1 MAKLLP
7 PDKNR
12 SRLRGVDKV
21 LRNPLYDYQTYASA
35 GQTSLSFFSTPN
47 GSSGKTLADT
57 NMKLSGQLPVGE
69 AATIQF
75 IEVLFFPGSAVNAAG
90 AIATSGLNWQD
101 VYTVAKSGFLRF
113 TIGSTDFVVD
123 GPIGMFPPITRLAG
137 SAAMAD
143 ATSAA
148 AALHSQIDYAAFAGM
163 RYQIPP
169 QGIESNMSFN
179 VTLNWPVAVAL
190 PSGVAGRIGVRLDG
204 QYFRSAQ

>member
-1 MAKLLP
+1 MTRILP
-7 PDKNR
+7 PNQNR

-21 LRNPLYDYQTYASA
+21 LKNPLYDYQTYAAA
-35 GQTSLSFFSTPN
+35 GQTSLTFFSVPN
-47 GSSGKTLADT
+47 GQGGKTLADT
-57 NMKLSGQLPVGE
+57 NMKIAGSLPVGE

-75 IEVLFFPGSAVNAAG
+75 IDVMFWPGNAVNGSG

-113 TIGSTDFVVD
+113 VIGNTEFCVD
-123 GPIGMFPPITRLAG
+123 GPLGMFPSITRLAG

-143 ATSAA
+143 ATTAA
-148 AALHSQIDYAAFAGM
+148 AALHSQIDYASFAGM

-169 QGIESNMSFN
+169 QGIESNQSFA
-179 VTLNWPVAVAL
+179 VTLNWPTAVAL